1 MDNEDEQLYHD
12 TIASLKEVLEKLEAA
27 GPHGFPAI
35 IKATLPKQP
44 LFKDSPMDEISIV
57 FSIPWG
63 G

>member
-1 MDNEDEQLYHD
+1 MDNEDEQLHRD
-12 TIASLKEVLEKLEAA
+12 TIAALKMVLEQLEEA

-35 IKATLPKQP
+35 IKATLPKLP
-44 LFKDSPMDEISIV
+44 LFKERPMDEISVV